1 MHPSAKSVNVT
12 RGIFMLP
19 VNCCNFIYKF
29 FIATSD
35 AEMFVLHKYF

>member
-1 MHPSAKSVNVT
+1 MYWNAKGVDVT
-12 RGIFMLP
+12 RGVLMLP
-19 VNCCNFIYKF
+19 VYCCSFILKF